1 MSSEKIDNLLKELIS
16 LPFETEWVEFKINN
30 FDPEQISRL
39 ISALSNT
46 ACVREKDM
54 GYLVFGVNDKTH
66 KIEGTTLDPKSEKIG
81 EELSEHWIIQRIT
94 PRINVQIFE
103 INYDDKKVVIIEIP
117 AAKDRPTLA
126 SNTAYIRIGSITREL
141 VDFPDLE
148 RIIWSNPLYR
158 KFETESALSGLNS
171 NEVIELV
178 DINSFFRLKN
188 LPKLSDAEEIMDIL
202 ESEKLILFS
211 RGAYN
216 ITNLGAI
223 LFAKKFTNFDTIKR
237 KSVRIIHYSGQDR
250 TQTIEEKVGQI
261 GYAVAFQ
268 RIVSFINNKLPTNE
282 EIQEALRVERKVY
295 PEIAIR
301 ELVANALIHQDFS
314 VSGSGPMIE
323 IFSDRLEIY
332 NPGAPLVNTDRFI
345 DYPPRSRNEI
355 LASLMRRVNICE
367 ERGSGI
373 DKVIS
378 AVEVYQLPAPKFEN
392 YDNGTKVTLYAPKAF
407 RKMDREDR
415 IRACYQHCCLNYVS
429 NKETTNASVRKR
441 FKISDKNYPMA
452 SRIIGDTMDA
462 NLIKPMLDETGKKK
476 LTKYIPFWA

>member
-1 MSSEKIDNLLKELIS
+1 MESKKINSLLEELVS
-16 LPFETEWVEFKINN
+16 LPFETEWVEFKVNN
-30 FDPEQISRL
+30 FEPEQISRL

-46 ACVREKDM
+46 AGIREKEA

-66 KIEGTTLDPKSEKIG
+66 KIEGTTLNPKSEKIG
-81 EELSEHWIIQRIT
+81 EDLVEHWLIQRIT
-94 PRINVQIFE
+94 PRINIQIFE
-103 INYDDKKVVIIEIP
+103 AKQDEKRVVIIEIP

-148 RIIWSNPLYR
+148 RIIWNNPLYR
-158 KFETESALSGLNS
+158 KFETESAISGLS
-171 NEVIELV
+171 SSEVLGLLNI
-178 DINSFFRLKN
+178 DSFFRLRN
-188 LPKLSDAEEIMDIL
+188 LPRLTDDEEIIDLL
-202 ESEKLILFS
+202 ESEKLIS
-211 RGAYN
+211 YNRGAYN

-223 LFAKKFTNFDTIKR
+223 LFAKKLSSFDVIKR
-237 KSVRIIHYSGQDR
+237 KSIRIIMYSGKDR
-250 TQTIEEKVGQI
+250 TKTIEEKIGQI
-261 GYAVAFQ
+261 GYAAAFQ
-268 RIVSFINNKLPTNE
+268 GIVSFINSKLPVNE
-282 EIQEALRVERKVY
+282 EIQESLRVERKVY

-301 ELVANALIHQDFS
+301 ELVANALIHQDFNIT
-314 VSGSGPMIE
+314 GSGPMIE

-332 NPGAPLVNTDRFI
+332 NPGNPLVNTERFI

-378 AVEVYQLPAPKFEN
+378 AVEIYQLPGPKFEN
-392 YDNGTKVTLYAPKAF
+392 YDNGTKVILYAPKTF
-407 RKMDREDR
+407 RQMDREDR

-429 NKETTNASVRKR
+429 NNETTNASVRKR
-441 FKISDKNYPMA
+441 FNISDKNYPMA
-452 SRIIGDTMDA
+452 SRIIGDTVDA